1 MTAEEIQR
9 ALDAAYVVLGTIGG
23 LFGTKLVKGKV
34 APPEPEPA
42 PALTMADIEAQFSTH
57 GELNGAMARMAE
69 EIKALKNRVDREE
82 GRIDRMYER
91 KPLE

>member
-1 MTAEEIQR
+1 MNAEEIQR

-34 APPEPEPA
+34 APPEPA
-42 PALTMADIEAQFSTH
+42 PALTMADIEAQFATH

-69 EIKALKNRVDREE
+69 EIRALKNRVDREE
-82 GRIDRMYER
+82 GRIDHMYDR
-91 KPLE
+91 HPLQ